1 MKKVLGSALCAAA
14 TSLLAAPG
22 LAQPA
27 YDLLLVGG
35 MVFDGSGN
43 PAIRADIGI
52 RGDEVVAV
60 GRLAGKEGHEAA
72 RTIDVGGLHVSPGWV
87 DLHSHADRSL
97 VGDDMEERKAVN
109 LIAQGI
115 TTVVMGADGRNPIWP
130 IRDEIAAYEGRGTGL
145 NVVPMV
151 GHSTVRLQVMG
162 ADHERPATDEE
173 VVRMTELVR
182 EGMEDGAWGLGAGP
196 EYRPAR
202 FSETEE
208 IIALAH
214 VVADYDGFY
223 YSHQRSQSPMPRWQ
237 VPSIVDGPTLTGTDG
252 MAETIRIG
260 RETGIRVVG
269 THIKAK
275 GPSSWGHSAKDVQAI
290 NLARAQGV
298 QVFLDQY
305 PFETFGGG
313 PVGVIPVWGFA
324 PPGTDRSGGLD
335 DPKWRRTPGLL
346 SLENL
351 EANLADESIRAE
363 LMMDLE
369 QQIDLF
375 GGADRLIV
383 VLFPEDPSLVGKTVG
398 TVAADS
404 GRSVAETLIDFA
416 RTGTEELLHG
426 VLIRPIAGD
435 RFDVETYM
443 AQDYTATSTDAGI
456 ALKATPGRHPRFW
469 GSYTRKIAH
478 YTRDRGLITLPFM
491 VRSSTSLPAAIVG
504 MTDRG
509 CLRVGCKAD
518 IVAFDYD
525 RVEDNATIMN
535 PDGPVVGMPWVLV
548 NGQVAIEDG
557 QATGALAG
565 VVIKRSG

>member
-1 MKKVLGSALCAAA
+1 MKRLSGIGLFATAAC
-14 TSLLAAPG
+14 LLAVPS
-22 LAQPA
+22 LAQPT
-27 YDLLLVGG
+27 YDLLLAGG
-35 MVFDGSGN
+35 LVFDGSGN
-43 PAIRADIGI
+43 PAVRADVGI
-52 RGDEVVAV
+52 RGDEVVAI
-60 GRLAGKEGHEAA
+60 GRLAGKEGHDAA
-72 RTIDVGGLHVSPGWV
+72 RTIEVAGLYLAPGWV

-97 VGDDMEERKAVN
+97 AGDNMEERKAVN
-109 LIAQGI
+109 LVAQGI
-115 TTVVMGADGRNPIWP
+115 TTVVMGADGRNPVWP
-130 IRDEIAAYEGRGTGL
+130 IRDEIAAYESRGVGL
-145 NVVPMV
+145 NVVPVV

-162 ADHERPATDEE
+162 DDNERPATDDE
-173 VVRMTELVR
+173 VGRMAELVR

-260 RETGIRVVG
+260 RESGIRVVG

-275 GPSSWGHSAKDVQAI
+275 GPSSWGHSAKDVHAI
-290 NLARAQGV
+290 NQARAQGV
-298 QVFLDQY
+298 QVYLDQY

-335 DPKWRRTPGLL
+335 DPMWRTPGLL

-351 EANLADESIRAE
+351 EANLADDATRAE
-363 LMMDLE
+363 LMRDLE

-383 VLFPEDPSLVGKTVG
+383 VLFPEDPSLVGQ
-398 TVAADS
+398 TVAAVADDS
-404 GRSVAETLIDFA
+404 GQSVAETLIDFA
-416 RTGTEELLHG
+416 RTGNEELLQG

-435 RFDVETYM
+435 RFDVDTYM
-443 AQDYTATSTDAGI
+443 MQDFTATSTDAGI
-456 ALKATPGRHPRFW
+456 ALEATPGRHPRYW

-478 YTRDRGLITLPFM
+478 YTRDRGIISLPFM
-491 VRSSTSLPAAIVG
+491 VRSSSSLPAAIVG

-518 IVAFDYD
+518 VVAFDYD
-525 RVEDNATIMN
+525 KVEDNSTIMN
-535 PDGPVVGMPWVLV
+535 PDGAPQGIPWVLI
-548 NGQVAIEDG
+548 NGQIAIEDG
-557 QATGALAG
+557 QSTGALAG
-565 VVIKRSG
+565 VVIKRGG

>member
-1 MKKVLGSALCAAA
+1 MKRFTGIG
-14 TSLLAAPG
+14 LLATAASLVAAQA

-27 YDLLLVGG
+27 YDLLLAGG

-43 PAIRADIGI
+43 PAVRADVGI
-52 RGDEVVAV
+52 RGDEVVAI
-60 GRLAGKEGHEAA
+60 GRLAGKEGHDAT
-72 RTIDVGGLHVSPGWV
+72 RTIEVTGLYLAPGWV

-97 VGDDMEERKAVN
+97 AGDNMEERKAVN
-109 LIAQGI
+109 LVAQGI
-115 TTVVMGADGRNPIWP
+115 TTVVMGADGRNPVWP
-130 IRDEIAAYEGRGTGL
+130 IRDEIAAYESRGVGL
-145 NVVPMV
+145 NVVPVV

-162 ADHERPATDEE
+162 DDNERPATDDE
-173 VVRMTELVR
+173 VGRMAELVR

-275 GPSSWGHSAKDVQAI
+275 GPSSWGHSAKDVHAI
-290 NLARAQGV
+290 KQARAQGV

-335 DPKWRRTPGLL
+335 DPMWRTPGLR

-351 EANLADESIRAE
+351 EANLADDTTRAE
-363 LMMDLE
+363 LMRDLE

-383 VLFPEDPSLVGKTVG
+383 VLFPEDPSLVGQ
-398 TVAADS
+398 TVAAVADDS
-404 GRSVAETLIDFA
+404 GQSVAETLIDFA
-416 RTGTEELLHG
+416 RTGNEELLHG

-435 RFDVETYM
+435 RFDVDTYM
-443 AQDYTATSTDAGI
+443 MQDFTATSTDAGI
-456 ALKATPGRHPRFW
+456 ALEATPGRHPRYW

-478 YTRDRGLITLPFM
+478 YTRDRGIISLPFM
-491 VRSSTSLPAAIVG
+491 VRSSSSLPAAIVG

-518 IVAFDYD
+518 VVAFDYD
-525 RVEDNATIMN
+525 KVEDNSTIMN
-535 PDGPVVGMPWVLV
+535 PDGAPQGIPWVLI
-548 NGQVAIEDG
+548 NGQIAIEDG
-557 QATGALAG
+557 QSTGALAG
-565 VVIKRSG
+565 VVIKRGG

>member
-1 MKKVLGSALCAAA
+1 MKKVLGSALFAAVA
-14 TSLLAAPG
+14 SLLAAPG
-22 LAQPA
+22 FAQPA

-43 PAIRADIGI
+43 PAIRADVGI

-72 RTIDVGGLHVSPGWV
+72 RTIDVSGLHVSPGWV

-109 LIAQGI
+109 LVAQGI

-130 IRDEIAAYEGRGTGL
+130 IRDEIAAYESHGTGL
-145 NVVPMV
+145 NVVPVV

-162 ADHERPATDEE
+162 DDHERPATDEE
-173 VVRMTELVR
+173 VARMAELVR

-202 FSETEE
+202 FSETGE

-351 EANLADESIRAE
+351 EANLADETTRAE

-383 VLFPEDPSLVGKTVG
+383 VLFPEDPSLVGKTVA

-404 GRSVAETLIDFA
+404 GKSVAETLIDFVRA
-416 RTGTEELLHG
+416 GNEELLHG

-456 ALKATPGRHPRFW
+456 ALAATPGRHPRFW

-535 PDGPVVGMPWVLV
+535 PDGPVVGMPWVLI

-565 VVIKRSG
+565 VVIKRAG

>member
-1 MKKVLGSALCAAA
+1 MKRFTGIG
-14 TSLLAAPG
+14 LLATAASLVAAQA

-27 YDLLLVGG
+27 YDLLLAGG

-43 PAIRADIGI
+43 PAVRADVGI
-52 RGDEVVAV
+52 RGDEVVAI
-60 GRLAGKEGHEAA
+60 GRLAGKEGHDAT
-72 RTIDVGGLHVSPGWV
+72 RTIEVTGLYLAPGWV

-97 VGDDMEERKAVN
+97 AGDNMEERKAVN
-109 LIAQGI
+109 LVAQGI
-115 TTVVMGADGRNPIWP
+115 TTVVMGADGRNPVWP
-130 IRDEIAAYEGRGTGL
+130 IRDEIAAYESRGVGL
-145 NVVPMV
+145 NVVPVV

-162 ADHERPATDEE
+162 DDNERPATDDE
-173 VVRMTELVR
+173 VGRMAELVR

-275 GPSSWGHSAKDVQAI
+275 GPSSWGHSAKDVHAI
-290 NLARAQGV
+290 KQARAQGV

-335 DPKWRRTPGLL
+335 DPMWRTPGLL

-351 EANLADESIRAE
+351 EANLADDATRAE
-363 LMMDLE
+363 LMRDLE

-383 VLFPEDPSLVGKTVG
+383 VLFPEDPSLVGQ
-398 TVAADS
+398 TVAAVAGDS
-404 GRSVAETLIDFA
+404 GQSVAETLIDFA
-416 RTGTEELLHG
+416 RTGNEELLQG

-443 AQDYTATSTDAGI
+443 VQDYTATSTDAGI
-456 ALKATPGRHPRFW
+456 ALEATPGRHPRYW

-478 YTRDRGLITLPFM
+478 YARDRGLISLPFM
-491 VRSSTSLPAAIVG
+491 VRSSSSLPAAIVG

-518 IVAFDYD
+518 VVAFDYD
-525 RVEDNATIMN
+525 KVEDNSTIMN
-535 PDGPVVGMPWVLV
+535 PDGAPQGIPWVLI
-548 NGQVAIEDG
+548 NGQIAIEDG
-557 QATGALAG
+557 QSTGALAG
-565 VVIKRSG
+565 VVIKRGG